1 MYPDAILAIFGNTVP
16 LNINTETVTSLCTL
30 SSWSVRDD
38 SRFIEALAW
47 LYLQKPN
54 HADRIVRALAPK
66 MAGLPG
72 RIFDGAL
79 RLLSYDSSDLD
90 SDLLNAD
97 KSIKAAAKKKLDAR
111 VSHRDGLLF
120 QHISWLAA
128 SSQFPKALKA
138 PPHARAADKGFD
150 GVLLNVETMPTGIS
164 SLILC
169 EDKASI
175 KPRPIVTSQ
184 VWPEIKTISSGDRD
198 IEIIASVTSLLS
210 SVGEDE
216 REEILNAVTWA
227 RVIQFRVALAAGVDQ
242 KKEGEYK
249 HLFIG
254 FDEMNPV
261 GCEKTRF
268 AEIMPMPD
276 VRLFLNEIAVKVY
289 KKLIEMKINV

>member
-1 MYPDAILAIFGNTVP
+1 MYAGAILAIFWNTVP
-16 LNINTETVTSLCTL
+16 LDINTRTVASLCTL

-66 MAGLPG
+66 TAGLPG
-72 RIFDGAL
+72 RIFEGAL
-79 RLLSYDSSDLD
+79 RLLKYDSSDLN
-90 SDLLNAD
+90 SDLLSTD
-97 KSIKAAAKKKLDAR
+97 KVIKAAAKKKLDAR
-111 VSHRDGLLF
+111 VAHRDGLLF

-128 SSQFPKALKA
+128 SAQFPNALKA

-150 GVLLNVETMPTGIS
+150 GVLLNIETMPIGVS

-184 VWPEIKTISSGDRD
+184 VWPEIKTISTGDRD
-198 IEIIASVTSLLS
+198 VEITASVTSLLS
-210 SVGEDE
+210 NIDEDE
-216 REEILNAVTWA
+216 REEILNAVTWEK
-227 RVIQFRVALAAGVDQ
+227 VIQFRVALAAGMDQ
-242 KKEGEYK
+242 RKEGEYK
-249 HLFIG
+249 HLFDG
-254 FDEMNPV
+254 FDKINPT
-261 GCEKTRF
+261 GRDSTRY

-276 VRLFLNEIAVKVY
+276 VRLFLDEIAAKVST
-289 KKLIEMKINV
+289 KLVEMKSNV